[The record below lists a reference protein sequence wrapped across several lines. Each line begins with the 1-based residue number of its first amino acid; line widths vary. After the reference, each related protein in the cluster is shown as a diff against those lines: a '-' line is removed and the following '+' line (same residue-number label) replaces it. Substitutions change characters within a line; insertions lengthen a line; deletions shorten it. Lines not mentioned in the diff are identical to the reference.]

1 MVSVE
6 RWLARW
12 PGLAGVT
19 AVGWWAARAGAA
31 GLLLQLAFH
40 TTGSHFAG
48 PLAAA
53 ATTCLVAAT
62 LLPIGRHLVHLA
74 LGAVA
79 VIGVGAT
86 LSGLVAITRG
96 ALTYP
101 LLPAGP
107 LWPSAGTAGEEIVG
121 AATTVALLCLPCVA
135 LLAVVPASTAAGRG
149 RWATM
154 TATGATICCWALG
167 VPMLL
172 RAAGLNLARVSQEG
186 ASGALASTLRTVLL
200 PVAGA
205 DAGAVARWALF
216 AAGVAGATGALS
228 GATTLAENAFRAAK
242 MVGAGRHYGTAL
254 TGPLAGRLR
263 PNGMPSK
270 GLGAAAALSVL
281 GGAGAAVI
289 GRRLAPRGP
298 RCGRRQRLGVDND
311 RTACAQ
317 ALQTGPQR
325 RTASGWQ

>member
-1 MVSVE
+1 MPSPGMTNPPAQGDRVAGQSGRRTAPLFARTGVALAATAPISLVTIAAVARSRPVDLVPFALSVVAAGLLVVGAEVASFEHQPRNVPAAASSPKRPSWTDPAMVSVE

-186 ASGALASTLRTVLL
+186 ASGALRQHPSHC
-200 PVAGA
+200 
-205 DAGAVARWALF
+205 AL
-216 AAGVAGATGALS
+216 ACS
-228 GATTLAENAFRAAK
+228 
-242 MVGAGRHYGTAL
+242 
-254 TGPLAGRLR
+254 
-263 PNGMPSK
+263 
-270 GLGAAAALSVL
+270 
-281 GGAGAAVI
+281 
-289 GRRLAPRGP
+289 
-298 RCGRRQRLGVDND
+298 RC
-311 RTACAQ
+311 
-317 ALQTGPQR
+317 
-325 RTASGWQ
+325 